1 MPHWIPFLL
10 LPALAL
16 TGCDSSDPAPT
27 AAPAAAPEAAPA
39 TPAQVDPAELDG
51 EARKVTLVPSPVE
64 TQKELQDLGIDT
76 DLATFMKS
84 RTIDAA
90 GSDEDSISLATG
102 VVVADMLLTV
112 TASDDATLLNQLAQV
127 RNGMAALK
135 GGSDILATIDDLTE
149 RVKAG
154 AMNRDNLLKELDEL
168 SGVMI
173 PELEFEGQARVVPL
187 IQAGS
192 WLEGV
197 HLIAKAAKGAGN
209 LGACD
214 QMLKQ
219 PMIVEYFKEYT
230 AQKGE
235 EGGANMV
242 FTHLSASLAR
252 LEQIADKKEPLTAA
266 DVDEIIS
273 VTGGL
278 LGLI

>member
-1 MPHWIPFLL
+1 M
-10 LPALAL
+10 
-16 TGCDSSDPAPT
+16 
-27 AAPAAAPEAAPA
+27 
-39 TPAQVDPAELDG
+39 DPAELEG

-64 TQKELQDLGIDT
+64 TQKELADLGIDANLGSFMRT
-76 DLATFMKS
+76 RSISATS
-84 RTIDAA
+84 T
-90 GSDEDSISLATG
+90 DEDAVSMGTG
-102 VVVADMLLTV
+102 VVIADMLLTV
-112 TASDDATLLNQLAQV
+112 MSSADAELLNQLGQV
-127 RNGMAALK
+127 KNGMTALK
-135 GGSDILATIDDLTE
+135 GGDDILATIDDLTE
-149 RVKAG
+149 RVTAG
-154 AMNRDNLLKELDEL
+154 AMNRTNLLKELDQL

-197 HLIAKAAKGAGN
+197 FLVASAAKAAGN
-209 LGACD
+209 LAACD

-235 EGGANMV
+235 EGGGNAIY
-242 FTHLSASLAR
+242 THLSASLAR
-252 LEQIADKKEPLTAA
+252 LEQIADKKEPLTAE
-266 DVDEIIS
+266 DVDEIIA